1 MKHKI
6 YILWL
11 AMMAVVLPMQAAS
24 MTQADALY
32 SQGNYAEAAEQYQ
45 AILRTGNSSADLYYN
60 LGNTYYRMGKMADAI
75 IHYERALRLDA
86 SHEDAKHNLAFVQ
99 NLTVDKI
106 DPIGSIFLVDWW
118 KFMYRLAMPDV
129 WAYSSVTL
137 FIICLVGVILYV
149 FGRQMWLRKTGFVVS
164 IVCLCFTIITACCGS
179 SRQAELTDT
188 SVAIVYIPTVT
199 IKSSPDNS
207 GNDLFIL
214 HEGTKVFIKSS
225 VGEWSEIKTEDGNT
239 GWLPVSSI
247 AVI

>member
-6 YILWL
+6 YIVWL
-11 AMMAVVLPMQAAS
+11 AMMAVVLPMQASS
-24 MTQADALY
+24 MSQADALY
-32 SQGNYAEAAEQYQ
+32 SQGKYAQAAEHYQ
-45 AILRTGNSSADLYYN
+45 TILTTGKSSADLYYN
-60 LGNTYYRMGKMADAI
+60 LGNTYYRMGKIADAI

-86 SHEDAKHNLAFVQ
+86 GHEDAKHNLAFVQ
-99 NLTVDKI
+99 TLTVDKI

-118 KFMYRLAMPDV
+118 KYIYRLAMPDV
-129 WAYSSVTL
+129 WAYISVTL
-137 FIICLVGVILYV
+137 FIICLVGVILFV
-149 FGRQMWLRKTGFVVS
+149 FGRQMWLRKTGFALS
-164 IVCLCFTIITACCGS
+164 IACLCFTIITACCAS

-225 VGEWSEIKTEDGNT
+225 VGEWVEITTQDGNT
-239 GWLPVSSI
+239 GWLPTSSI